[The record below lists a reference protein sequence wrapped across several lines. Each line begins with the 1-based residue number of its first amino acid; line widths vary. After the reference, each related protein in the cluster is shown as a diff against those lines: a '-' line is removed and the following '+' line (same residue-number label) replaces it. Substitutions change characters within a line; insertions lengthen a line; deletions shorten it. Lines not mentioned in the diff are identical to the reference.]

1 MACCCI
7 ARRKPIFHGKKKPLI
22 GAQTPVTCKGPAVDY
37 KRSLAVSAPVFK
49 QAEAD
54 VGESSHKHD
63 VALLYSLVQ

>member
-1 MACCCI
+1 MTCCCI
-7 ARRKPIFHGKKKPLI
+7 VRRKPIFTGTRSLLL

-37 KRSLAVSAPVFK
+37 KCSLAVSAPVFK

>member
-1 MACCCI
+1 MGS
-7 ARRKPIFHGKKKPLI
+7 RSVLL

-37 KRSLAVSAPVFK
+37 KRSLAASAPVFR
-49 QAEAD
+49 QAEAV